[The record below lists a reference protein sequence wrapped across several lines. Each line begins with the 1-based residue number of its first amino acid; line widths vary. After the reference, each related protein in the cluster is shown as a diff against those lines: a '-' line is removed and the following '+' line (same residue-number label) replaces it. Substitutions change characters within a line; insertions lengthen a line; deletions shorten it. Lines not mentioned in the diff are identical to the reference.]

1 MKGPFLLLIAIITEV
16 IASSLLP
23 ITKEFT
29 QIAITLIVIACYLC
43 SLYFMTLSL
52 KYIPLGVS
60 YAVWAGLGMVG
71 IAITSWY
78 FHDQKLDLPS
88 IIGIM
93 MIIGGVLVINLFSK
107 LNLH

>member
-1 MKGPFLLLIAIITEV
+1 MKGHFLLLVAIITEI

-23 ITKEFT
+23 LTKELT
-29 QIAITLIVIACYLC
+29 KIPITMLVIACYLC

-52 KYIPLGVS
+52 KSIPLGVS
-60 YAVWAGLGMVG
+60 YAIWGGAGMAG
-71 IAITSWY
+71 IALVGWY

-88 IIGIM
+88 IIGIV
-93 MIIGGVLVINLFSK
+93 MIIGGVLIINLFSK